1 MLICLVRP
9 GLLAVKQR
17 PKQEQTWGLPMEHGT
32 DADLGEDGLL
42 GGLDEALGEDE
53 GSTPSKDGDEV
64 FDPFFQRSA
73 DAGFFWY

>member
-1 MLICLVRP
+1 
-9 GLLAVKQR
+9 
-17 PKQEQTWGLPMEHGT
+17 MEHGT

-42 GGLDEALGEDE
+42 GGLDEALGEEE
-53 GSTPSKDGDEV
+53 GRTPSKDGDEV

>member
-1 MLICLVRP
+1 MLICLARP
-9 GLLAVKQR
+9 GLLAVEQR
-17 PKQEQTWGLPMEHGT
+17 PKQEQSTGLPMEHGT

-42 GGLDEALGEDE
+42 EDLDEVLGEDE
-53 GSTPSKDGDEV
+53 GSTPSEDVDEV